1 MERHVI
7 FSIMLLFAAASHTLA
22 QDDESYAE
30 RSEFDP
36 ATGQWVTIAPP
47 VPGTEDGDLELAR
60 SRLAKG
66 EYKQARKLFKQWFK
80 DYPESARWPEALFYA
95 ADTEYSAEDAKPHGG
110 DLMKAYRWYEELIE
124 GWAGTEL
131 ANRALRRELYIAEM
145 FLFKGRKQRVWG
157 GVLWLGA
164 KDEALTM
171 LDRIIDEWAPDTP
184 IAERALR
191 LKADYHFNAGEF
203 EEAEMAYARL
213 ARDYPRGQY
222 HRVAMRR
229 SGESALARFPGV
241 EFDDA
246 DLLEAEVYFQDFL
259 RRYPTYAA
267 DAQVPQTLARIKE
280 SRAQKD
286 YTIGRYYERTGR
298 INSAAFYFRIVLEKW
313 PATTWAVQAKRRL
326 VALGAIEDE
335 SYQEESEFEEGEH
348 PLSDEPVAHED

>member
-1 MERHVI
+1 MERHLIPAVAI
-7 FSIMLLFAAASHTLA
+7 LFIAAPLAPA
-22 QDDESYAE
+22 QDSESYAE

-36 ATGQWVTIAPP
+36 EAGEWIYIAPP
-47 VPGTEDGDLELAR
+47 IPGTEDGDLELAR
-60 SRLAKG
+60 STLARG
-66 EYKQARKLFKQWFK
+66 EYKTARKMFKQWFK
-80 DYPESARWPEALFYA
+80 DFPESNRWQEALFYA
-95 ADTEYSAEDAKPHGG
+95 ADTEYSAENAKPRDG

-131 ANRALRRELYIAEM
+131 ANRAMRRELLIAEM
-145 FLFKGRKQRVWG
+145 FLFKKRKQRVWG
-157 GVLWLGA
+157 GVLWLSA
-164 KDEALTM
+164 TDEALIM
-171 LDRIIDEWAPDTP
+171 LDRIIDEWAPNTD

-191 LKADYHFNAGEF
+191 IKADYHFNAGEF
-203 EEAEMAYARL
+203 EEAELAYARL

-286 YTIGRYYERTGR
+286 YTIGRYYERIGK
-298 INSAAFYFRIVLEKW
+298 IDAAAYYFRVILEKW
-313 PATTWAVQAKRRL
+313 PATTWAVKANQRL
-326 VALGAIEDE
+326 IALGAIEEEFYEEMGYDE
-335 SYQEESEFEEGEH
+335 SGNDLVEEPG
-348 PLSDEPVAHED
+348 AHND